1 MDSIALASY
10 MMKKFE
16 QYEQGIVDYTTSGNI
31 QTMEDYRFAM
41 GELSMLRTLRQ
52 DLKEALHIQGDE
64 LDE

>member
-16 QYEQGIVDYTTSGNI
+16 QYEQGIIDYTTSGNI
-31 QTMEDYRFAM
+31 KTMEDYRFAM
-41 GELSMLRTLRQ
+41 GELSMLRTLREEIR
-52 DLKEALHIQGDE
+52 EALQIEGDP

>member
-31 QTMEDYRFAM
+31 HTMEDYRFAM

>member
-16 QYEQGIVDYTTSGNI
+16 QYEQGIIDYTTSGNI
-31 QTMEDYRFAM
+31 KTMEDYRFAM
-41 GELSMLRTLRQ
+41 GELSMLRTLR
-52 DLKEALHIQGDE
+52 DEIREALQIEGDP

>member
-16 QYEQGIVDYTTSGNI
+16 QYEQGIIDYTMSGNI
-31 QTMEDYRFAM
+31 KSMEDNKFAM
-41 GELSMLRTLRQ
+41 GELSMLRTLREEIR
-52 DLKEALHIQGDE
+52 EALQIEGDP

>member
-31 QTMEDYRFAM
+31 KTMEDYRFAM
-41 GELSMLRTLRQ
+41 GELSMLRTCVT
-52 DLKEALHIQGDE
+52 K
-64 LDE
+64 